1 MGRLFEYMAMLD
13 EGAKDRYAQMFQN
26 AMGLGFDDDIQEAI
40 EYVRRVLKR
49 EDRIIWYLR
58 LYKIALLQAITKNDK
73 VGQDIKP
80 KIEKALDKA
89 ARDLAAKSQSNVNQ
103 VLSDARALRTYRT
116 QIDHFASLFDAI
128 PKLNDLQWSAQNPA
142 SLIAEMRAIENEYN
156 EAQKDNERSLPA
168 TDEDSAYHG
177 AEKLIDFGDG
187 FAWWK
192 LNVIYCRREGKAMGH
207 CGNAAGN
214 NSDDNV
220 LSLRK
225 RQNGRDIP
233 YLTFIWN
240 ERSGMLGEM
249 KGRANEKPAERYHK
263 YIIPL
268 LRLDMIEGIRGGGYM
283 PENNFSINDLPD
295 DVREKLVTEK
305 PSLASL
311 TDLYRKEGLTKRV
324 IHQLKERLSD
334 HGIETREFKLA
345 DNDTTMIVDTFR
357 IDDHDYE
364 SDWLRAAV
372 ALHNGSDEDVK
383 TTILNADELA
393 DVLERLSR
401 EDLLTIT
408 RKLGLNKAADRLEN
422 GDYDSRLRAFTGS
435 LARQVV
441 QTSVG
446 KELLSSVDR
455 LLNSGTSERFSKE
468 DIENAIKYII
478 TYEFEAAPWEGW
490 IVFDDDLMNG
500 WHQVRVSMRSLFD
513 MLDDIESG
521 DYEGDGLD
529 YHRIRHDGWFHV
541 RDDGDN
547 SWNIRKYA
555 NADGE
560 EAEAF
565 FKLRSI
571 MKSMVDSRSFDY
583 EEHDVD
589 FDEDLARDYAKVMSD
604 VINDRVSGRDENPDQ
619 RELQFN
625 SAVVR
630 LKRLAGILKG

>member
-13 EGAKDRYAQMFQN
+13 EGAKERYAQMFQN
-26 AMGLGFDDDIQEAI
+26 VMGLGYDDDIQEAI

-58 LYKIALLQAITKNDK
+58 LYKVALLQSIMKNSN
-73 VGQDIKP
+73 VEQDIKP
-80 KIEKALDKA
+80 SVQKALDKA
-89 ARDLAAKSQSNVNQ
+89 VRDLAAKSGSNANQ
-103 VLSDARALRTYRT
+103 VLSDARALRTYRA
-116 QIDHFASLFDAI
+116 QIDHFASLFDTI
-128 PKLNDLQWSAQNPA
+128 PKLNELQWAAQAPA
-142 SLIAEMRAIENEYN
+142 SLMTEMREIEEDYV
-156 EAQKDNERSLPA
+156 ESRKDDERSLPA
-168 TDEDSAYHG
+168 TDEDSSYD

-192 LNVIYCRREGKAMGH
+192 LNVESCRREGNAMGH
-207 CGNAAGN
+207 CGNTAG
-214 NSDDNV
+214 DTGDNV

-225 RQNGRDIP
+225 RQNGKDIP

-249 KGRANEKPAERYHK
+249 KGRANEKPAARYHK
-263 YIIPL
+263 YIVPL

-295 DVREKLVTEK
+295 DIREKLVAEK

-324 IHQLKERLSD
+324 LYQLEQRLSD

-357 IDDHDYE
+357 IDDHDYD

-372 ALHNGSDEDVK
+372 ALHDGSVEDVK
-383 TTILNADELA
+383 TTILNADELV

-401 EDLLTIT
+401 EDLLSIT

-455 LLNSGTSERFSKE
+455 LLISGTSERFSKQE
-468 DIENAIKYII
+468 IENAIRYII
-478 TYEFEAAPWEGW
+478 IYEFEAAPWEGW
-490 IVFDDDLMNG
+490 IVFNDDLMDG
-500 WHQVRVSMRSLFD
+500 WHQVRVPIRSLFD
-513 MLDDIESG
+513 MLDYIESG
-521 DYEGDGLD
+521 DYGGDGLN
-529 YHRIRHDGWFHV
+529 YHRIRHDGWFHA

-547 SWNIRKYA
+547 SWSIRKYA
-555 NADGE
+555 NVDGE

-571 MKSMVDSRSFDY
+571 MKAMIDSRSYEY
-583 EEHDVD
+583 EEHNVE
-589 FDEDLARDYAKVMSD
+589 FDEDLARDYAKVLSD
-604 VINDRVSGRDENPDQ
+604 VINDRQTGRDENPDQ

-630 LKRLAGILKG
+630 LKKLAGILKG